1 MKSSLLKRVITG
13 AVLIAFVVGFF
24 FLRLALVSLFNILVA
39 LMIILGSYELSSK
52 LFLKREYPDGEVV
65 YFAQDAEKV
74 ELIVTVISSFLIIPA
89 YYFFGVI
96 TAVSVVLAEIVASGL
111 ISLIYG
117 RGIKLFLKGILSA
130 IYPKLL
136 LLCISISNALAV
148 NSLLALVMIFVVPS
162 MTDTFAYFVGST
174 FKGVKLCPKISPNK
188 TVSGAIGG
196 LIGGVVSAIA
206 LYFILPPVTNISNA
220 WWLFIVI
227 GLVASI
233 LTQIGDIFESF
244 VKRKLGI
251 KDMGNI
257 FPGHGGVLDR
267 VDGIM
272 LASVFITIMM
282 AII

>member
-1 MKSSLLKRVITG
+1 
-13 AVLIAFVVGFF
+13 
-24 FLRLALVSLFNILVA
+24 
-39 LMIILGSYELSSK
+39 
-52 LFLKREYPDGEVV
+52 
-65 YFAQDAEKV
+65 
-74 ELIVTVISSFLIIPA
+74 
-89 YYFFGVI
+89 
-96 TAVSVVLAEIVASGL
+96 
-111 ISLIYG
+111 
-117 RGIKLFLKGILSA
+117 
-130 IYPKLL
+130 
-136 LLCISISNALAV
+136 
-148 NSLLALVMIFVVPS
+148 MIFVVPS

-244 VKRKLGI
+244 VKRKLGV